1 MSATYFEIQKQIA
14 CLIGGKKD
22 GEKCDEANVIIKCE
36 FLNLGAEFTVHLFQ
50 FFLYVGLSTKKYGRN
65 MRCLF
70 KILQQY
76 ENPRGR
82 KKISHGTTTEDV
94 NVLANTLPDYISR

>member
-50 FFLYVGLSTKKYGRN
+50 FFCMLSFPLRN
-65 MRCLF
+65 MGETCDAYLKYCNNM
-70 KILQQY
+70 KIP
-76 ENPRGR
+76 EGE
-82 KKISHGTTTEDV
+82 KISHGTTTEDV
-94 NVLANTLPDYISR
+94 NVLANTLPDYISG

>member
-50 FFLYVGLSTKKYGRN
+50 FFFV
-65 MRCLF
+65 C
-70 KILQQY
+70 
-76 ENPRGR
+76 
-82 KKISHGTTTEDV
+82 
-94 NVLANTLPDYISR
+94 